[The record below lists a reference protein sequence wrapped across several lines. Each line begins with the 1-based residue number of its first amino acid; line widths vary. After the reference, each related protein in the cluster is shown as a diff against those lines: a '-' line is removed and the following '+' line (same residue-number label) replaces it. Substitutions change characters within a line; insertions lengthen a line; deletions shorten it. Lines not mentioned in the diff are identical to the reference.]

1 MIVETTALTKRYG
14 AHTALDGVDL
24 AVPTGSVYGLVGPNG
39 AGKTTLLALLAGL
52 RKPTAGELRIGVP
65 RQKVALLP
73 DTPQF
78 DPWLTGREVVELAQT
93 LTGAD
98 GRSAS
103 SRAGAD
109 GRSASSRARADGRAA
124 ADSGQVLADA
134 GLTDAADR
142 RVGGYSRGML
152 QRLGLAATTIGA
164 PDLLLLDEPA
174 SALDPAGR
182 REVLDLIARMRGH
195 ASVILSSHI
204 LGDVQEVCDTV
215 GVLRAGRLLFQGPI
229 ANLLVGR
236 AVPAYRV
243 QVRPPS
249 EQVAGA
255 LRGQPWVTG
264 VEADGPD
271 VLRVTVSSLADAEA
285 RLVGALA
292 QAGARVVSLA
302 PLAPDLE
309 DVFLELTS

>member
-1 MIVETTALTKRYG
+1 MIVKTTGLTKRYG
-14 AHTALDGVDL
+14 THTALDGVDL
-24 AVPTGSVYGLVGPNG
+24 AVPEGSVYGLVGPNG

-52 RKPTAGELRIGVP
+52 RKPTAGELTIAVAKR
-65 RQKVALLP
+65 KVALLP

-78 DPWLTGREVVELAQT
+78 DPWLTGREVVELARG
-93 LTGAD
+93 LMGV
-98 GRSAS
+98 
-103 SRAGAD
+103 
-109 GRSASSRARADGRAA
+109 A
-124 ADSGQVLADA
+124 ADPDRVLADA
-134 GLTDAADR
+134 GLADAADR

-152 QRLGLAATTIGA
+152 QRLGLAATIVGD
-164 PDLLLLDEPA
+164 PEVLLLDEPA

-195 ASVILSSHI
+195 ATVILSSHI

-236 AVPAYRV
+236 AVPAYRIKL
-243 QVRPPS
+243 RPPTDG
-249 EQVAGA
+249 VAAA
-255 LRGQPWVTG
+255 LRALPWVTG
-264 VEADGPD
+264 VEPDGPD
-271 VLRVTVSSLADAEA
+271 TLRCNVSSLAEAES
-285 RLVGALA
+285 RLPEALA
-292 QAGARVVSLA
+292 EAGARVVSLA